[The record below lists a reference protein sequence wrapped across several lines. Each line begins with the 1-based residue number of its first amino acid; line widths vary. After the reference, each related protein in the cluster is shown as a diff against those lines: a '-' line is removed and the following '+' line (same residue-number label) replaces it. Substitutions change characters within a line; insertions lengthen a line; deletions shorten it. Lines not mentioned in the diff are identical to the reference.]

1 MEVHRYTLARHAR
14 KFLAVISTLAEEDPS
29 VCSQQ
34 DIVSSCLLRVGKHIA
49 IVASGK
55 VRKRVEREL
64 RGTLMS
70 MYFASC
76 IMNITHQHLTDLC
89 RSLSRSYVTSL
100 PATFLAR
107 SMAIV
112 ARRTA
117 TL

>member
-1 MEVHRYTLARHAR
+1 M
-14 KFLAVISTLAEEDPS
+14 
-29 VCSQQ
+29 CSQQ
-34 DIVSSCLLRVGKHIA
+34 DIISSWLLSVEKHIA

-64 RGTLMS
+64 RGTLML
-70 MYFASC
+70 MYFASS

-100 PATFLAR
+100 PATFLGR
-107 SMAIV
+107 SMSIV

-117 TL
+117 RL